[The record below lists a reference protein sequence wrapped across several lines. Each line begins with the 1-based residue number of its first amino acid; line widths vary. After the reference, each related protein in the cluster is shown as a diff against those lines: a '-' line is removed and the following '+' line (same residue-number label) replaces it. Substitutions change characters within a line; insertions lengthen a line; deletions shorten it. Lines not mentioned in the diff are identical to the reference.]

1 MRYNIIKDKA
11 TDQNSYS
18 EGRTK
23 MSECSEMS
31 SVKAT
36 RNTRQKE
43 VVRTVF
49 EKMRNHPTAEMVC
62 EEVAK
67 TDPSIGRATVYRIL
81 NSYVS
86 SGTAIKVPVY
96 DGADRY
102 DITVMPH
109 SHAKC
114 RSCGNVLDVTTSGV
128 LPIVTEGSGFII
140 EGGAVLYYG
149 VCRECSNK

>member
-1 MRYNIIKDKA
+1 MQNASFGEEINVRQKA
-11 TDQNSYS
+11 
-18 EGRTK
+18 K
-23 MSECSEMS
+23 
-31 SVKAT
+31 

-43 VVRTVF
+43 IVWKAF
-49 EKMRNHPTAEMVC
+49 AAMKNHPTAEMVC
-62 EEVAK
+62 DEVAK
-67 TDPSIGRATVYRIL
+67 LDPSVGRATVYRIL

-114 RSCGNVLDVTTSGV
+114 KICGNVLDVTTSGA
-128 LPIVTEGSGFII
+128 LPMVNEDEGFLV
-140 EGGAVLYYG
+140 EDGAVLYYG
-149 VCRECSNK
+149 VCRECQN

>member
-1 MRYNIIKDKA
+1 MLRESRA
-11 TDQNSYS
+11 TDP
-18 EGRTK
+18 ECRT
-23 MSECSEMS
+23 
-31 SVKAT
+31 KAT
-36 RNTRQKE
+36 RNTHQKE
-43 VVRTVF
+43 TVWSVF
-49 EKMRNHPTAEMVC
+49 SAMRNHPTAEMVC
-62 EEVAK
+62 DEVAK
-67 TDPSIGRATVYRIL
+67 ADPKIGRATVYRIL

-114 RSCGNVLDVTTSGV
+114 RLCGNVLDVSTSGV
-128 LPIVTEGSGFII
+128 LPKVKEENGFIV

-149 VCRECSNK
+149 VCCECSQN

>member
-1 MRYNIIKDKA
+1 MQGASEA
-11 TDQNSYS
+11 TL
-18 EGRTK
+18 T
-23 MSECSEMS
+23 
-31 SVKAT
+31 KAT

-43 VVRTVF
+43 TVRRVF
-49 EKMRNHPTAEMVC
+49 EAMRNHPTAEMVC
-62 EEVAK
+62 DEVAK
-67 TDPSIGRATVYRIL
+67 VDPSIGRATVYRIL

-114 RSCGNVLDVTTSGV
+114 RVCGNVIDVTASGV
-128 LPIVTEGSGFII
+128 LPTVTEDNGFII

-149 VCRECSNK
+149 VCRECSIKNK